1 MRIKFMRKFYLTT
14 PIYYVNDEPHIGH
27 TYTTIIADVLSKY
40 YRLLYYETFFLTG
53 TDEHGAKIQEVAKKH
68 GLEPKLYCDNIVE
81 KFKSAWELLNI
92 DYDNFIRT
100 TDIHHEKTVQLI
112 LQKIYENGDIYK
124 KYYEG
129 IYCLQCEKFI
139 DKEELVDDVCP
150 DHRIPPVVHKE
161 ENYFFKLS
169 KYKDVIYEKIN
180 SDEIK
185 IFPETRKN
193 EILGKLQLEV
203 EDVSISRKTLK
214 WGISLPFDSEQ
225 TVYVWID
232 ALINYLS
239 GIDYFGIK
247 GESLEKFWPADLH
260 LIGKD
265 ILWFHAVIWP
275 ALLLSLKLPLPK
287 QILAHGFFTIN
298 GQKMSK
304 TLGNVI
310 KPKQLVDLF
319 GVDATRMLLISN
331 FPLGID
337 GDFSLEV
344 LKERYN
350 TELANNLGN
359 LVTRTFGMLEKYFSN
374 SLEVKLPSKE
384 TFNRIVSCIKEYKN
398 CFEQLQVHKVPQGI
412 LDLTGYANWY
422 IQHKTPWILFKESK
436 IEELKQVMSD
446 LLYCIKSAAVL
457 FYPIMPNISLKI
469 FRVFNEDFDKEIFKK
484 LVERNEI
491 LINSKKFNKPE
502 ILFQKI

>member
-1 MRIKFMRKFYLTT
+1 MEKFYLTT

-27 TYTTIIADVLSKY
+27 TYTTVIADILSKY
-40 YRLLYYETFFLTG
+40 YKLLDYETFFLTG
-53 TDEHGAKIQEVAKKH
+53 TDEHGAKIQEVARKH
-68 GLEPKLYCDNIVE
+68 NLEPKLYCDSIVE
-81 KFKSAWELLNI
+81 KFKSAWQLLNI

-100 TDIHHEKTVQLI
+100 TDSYHEKTLQLI
-112 LQKIYENGDIYK
+112 LQKIYENKDIYK

-129 IYCLQCEKFI
+129 LYCLQCEKFI
-139 DKEELVDDVCP
+139 DKDELVEGVCP
-150 DHRIPPVVHKE
+150 DHKIPPVVHKE

-180 SDEIK
+180 SDEIE
-185 IFPETRKN
+185 IYPETRKN

-214 WGISLPFDSEQ
+214 WGVSLPFDSEQ

-247 GESLEKFWPADLH
+247 GQSLEKFWPVDLH

-275 ALLLSLKLPLPK
+275 ALLLSLGLPLPK

-310 KPKQLVDLF
+310 KPKQLVELF

-337 GDFSLEV
+337 GDFSLEA

-350 TELANNLGN
+350 TELANNFGN
-359 LVTRTFGMLEKYFSN
+359 LVIRTFGMLEKYFN
-374 SLEVKLPSKE
+374 NELEVKSPSQEMFQKIIE
-384 TFNRIVSCIKEYKN
+384 CIKEYKSS
-398 CFEQLQVHKVPQGI
+398 FDALQIHKIPQI
-412 LDLTGYANWY
+412 VLDLTSYGNWY
-422 IQHKTPWILFKESK
+422 VQFKTPWILYKENK
-436 IEELKQVMSD
+436 VEQLKQVISD
-446 LLYCIKSAAVL
+446 LLYCIKTAATL
-457 FYPIMPNISLKI
+457 FYPVMQNISLKI
-469 FRVFNEDFDKEIFKK
+469 FKFFNEPFDNEIF
-484 LVERNEI
+484 RNLI
-491 LINSKKFNKPE
+491 LENKISISSKTFNKPE
-502 ILFQKI
+502 VLFRKI